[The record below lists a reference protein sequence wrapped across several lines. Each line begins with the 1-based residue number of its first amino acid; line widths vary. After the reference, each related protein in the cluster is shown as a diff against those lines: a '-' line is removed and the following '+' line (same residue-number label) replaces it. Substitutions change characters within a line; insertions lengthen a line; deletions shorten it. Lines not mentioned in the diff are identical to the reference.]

1 MMRRAGI
8 VLVVCAMGI
17 VGAHAQGKGGKEV
30 SFKNDIFPVIKSR
43 CLPCHAEDNFNPSD
57 LSLDSYEDLMQGGKN
72 GAPIVAGKAGESM
85 LLKKLGEK
93 PPFGDRMPLNK
104 KEVIKEGKAKYLS
117 ETELKTIAEWINQGA
132 KNN

>member
-8 VLVVCAMGI
+8 VLVVCA
-17 VGAHAQGKGGKEV
+17 VGVIGARAQEKKDV

-43 CLPCHAEDNFNPSD
+43 CLPCHSEDNFNPSD

-72 GAPIVAGKAGESM
+72 GAPIVAGKAAESM

-117 ETELKTIAEWINQGA
+117 EAEIKKIAEWIDQGA

>member
-1 MMRRAGI
+1 MRRAGI
-8 VLVVCAMGI
+8 VLVMCAMGV
-17 VGAHAQGKGGKEV
+17 VGARAQEKEGKEV
-30 SFKNDIFPVIKSR
+30 TFKNDILPVIKSH

-72 GAPIVAGKAGESM
+72 GAPIVPGKAAESM

-117 ETELKTIAEWINQGA
+117 EADMKKIAEWINQGA

>member
-1 MMRRAGI
+1 MMRRAWI
-8 VLVVCAMGI
+8 VMVLCVLGLAGSR
-17 VGAHAQGKGGKEV
+17 AQDKGGKDV
-30 SFKNDIFPVIKSR
+30 SFKDSIFPVIKSR

-72 GAPIVAGKAGESM
+72 GVTVVPGKAAES
-85 LLKKLGEK
+85 LLMKKLGEK

-117 ETELKTIAEWINQGA
+117 EDEMKKIAEWINQGA